1 MPDETSP
8 QPASI
13 IQPGHNCWRVEKA
26 DRLAFIVDA
35 ADYYEHI
42 ASAMER
48 ARSSIFIAGWDFD
61 TRISLS
67 PTEDGGGEP
76 LGHFLL
82 RLVRSQPG
90 LVIRI
95 LKWNVGAFKQ
105 FLKAKAVYWLFH
117 WWRARRI
124 DFRFDAAHPFGCSH
138 HQKIV
143 VIDEC
148 LAACGGI
155 DITAG
160 RWDTPRHVGQD
171 RRRVGAD
178 GKPCMPW
185 HDATM
190 LMCGD
195 VALALHDL
203 VSARWKVVTKE
214 EVKPREDCEPIWPPA
229 LATTFEAVEV
239 AISRTRAAYK
249 DLSEIRES
257 EAMYIDMIAAAQD
270 YIYLENQYFTSGKI
284 AAAIATRV
292 AEPDPPEI
300 VLIMPRTAD
309 GWLEQKAMDGAR
321 AKLVQAIRRK
331 DHRKRFRIYVPVTE
345 DGQDIYVHAKV
356 SIVDGRLLRVGSSN
370 LNNRSMGLDS
380 ECDIILDAARA
391 ANAHCRAGI
400 EEIRLRLLAE
410 HLGCSI
416 EDYEDAESRA
426 GSMIA
431 AIEEMLGTGKTLD
444 PLEVEEPGVVEEFI
458 ADNELLDPES
468 ADQMFEATTRRGL
481 ARSWSAGRARLKRN
495 RHFQR
500 FRNRIPARA

>member
-1 MPDETSP
+1 MPDDKSP
-8 QPASI
+8 LMLEPIVQS
-13 IQPGHNCWRVEKA
+13 GRNCWRIAKSEK
-26 DRLAFIVDA
+26 LAVIVDA
-35 ADYYEHI
+35 ADYYQHI
-42 ASAMER
+42 AWAMER

-67 PTEDGGGEP
+67 PTDDGTGEP
-76 LGHFLL
+76 LGRFLL
-82 RLVRSQPG
+82 RLVRKRRE

-105 FLKAKAVYWLFH
+105 FFKAKALYWLYR
-117 WWRARRI
+117 WWRAKRI

-160 RWDTPRHVGQD
+160 RWDTPEHEGQD

-178 GKPCMPW
+178 GKPSMPW

-190 LMCGD
+190 LMSGD

-203 VSARWKVVTKE
+203 VGARWKVVTKQD
-214 EVKPREDCEPIWPPA
+214 VRACTDCEPIWPPA
-229 LATTFEAVEV
+229 LKPTFENVEV
-239 AISRTRAAYK
+239 AIARTRAAYK
-249 DLSEIRES
+249 DLSELRES
-257 EAMYIDMIAAAQD
+257 EAMYIDMIAAAQG

-300 VLIMPRTAD
+300 VLVMPRTAD

-321 AKLVQAIRRK
+321 AKLMRAIGRK
-331 DHRKRFRIYVPVTE
+331 DDRKKFRVYVPVTA
-345 DGQDIYVHAKV
+345 DSQDIYVHAKI

-380 ECDIILDAARA
+380 ECDVILDAGLP
-391 ANAHCRAGI
+391 ANNHCLAGI
-400 EEIRLRLLAE
+400 EAVRLRLLAE
-410 HLGCSI
+410 HLGCSVS
-416 EDYEDAESRA
+416 DYQAAEERS

-431 AIEEMLGTGKTLD
+431 AIEEMRRSEKTLD
-444 PLEVEEPGVVEEFI
+444 PLQLEELGAVEEFI

-468 ADQMFEATTRRGL
+468 ADQMFEATTARGL
-481 ARSWSAGRARLKRN
+481 AHSWSEGRSKLKRN
-495 RHFQR
+495 RHFTR
-500 FRNRIPARA
+500 